1 MTPEKIAEF
10 AGNVRSRDDVI
21 EAIKSAVAAER
32 QRILVIVGDTKE
44 HVSQRRHWTAEAA
57 CERIEELISE
67 TQQ

>member
-32 QRILVIVGDTKE
+32 EACASLAESPALVLQTPRTI
-44 HVSQRRHWTAEAA
+44 AA
-57 CERIEELISE
+57 CIRAR
-67 TQQ
+67 TNT